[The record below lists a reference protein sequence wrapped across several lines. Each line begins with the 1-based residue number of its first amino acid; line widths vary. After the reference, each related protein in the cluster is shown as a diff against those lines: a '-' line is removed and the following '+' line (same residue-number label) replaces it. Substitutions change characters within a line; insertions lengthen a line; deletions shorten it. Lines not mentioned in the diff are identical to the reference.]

1 MDTLPI
7 YPEDYSDAQLR
18 PCLAMFAKSKTYLT
32 LIATAFVAFN
42 ATPSFA
48 VEYDNW
54 DWNSGARE
62 EESKPSSKNVKPEN
76 KLDYEPDQT
85 ASQLS
90 EDDRPESAEADRPEP
105 SQPRKSRQTEEPS
118 MSVNVA
124 EPAANQSRTS
134 TKTLVAGEDWRT
146 GDRQTAAQAAIEKN
160 PGIEKDCDGK
170 VLGGDDSDAK
180 QAEVD
185 AEGNVTAA
193 GMAEIKAAGKAHR
206 QGNPNESQY
215 KSDKGGDVG

>member
-1 MDTLPI
+1 MDTLLF

-32 LIATAFVAFN
+32 LVATAFLALN

-48 VEYDNW
+48 VEHDNW
-54 DWNSGARE
+54 DWNSGTRE
-62 EESKPSSKNVKPEN
+62 EEPQPRAGSSKPESD
-76 KLDYEPDQT
+76 LGYEPDQS

-90 EDDRPESAEADRPEP
+90 EDDRPESTKTDRPEP
-105 SQPRKSRQTEEPS
+105 SQPQKSRQTEEPS

-124 EPAANQSRTS
+124 EPANQSRTS
-134 TKTLVAGEDWRT
+134 TKTLAAGEDWRT
-146 GDRQTAAQAAIEKN
+146 GDRQTAAQAAVEKN

-170 VLGGDDSDAK
+170 VLSGDDSDAK

-185 AEGNVTAA
+185 ADGNVTAA

-206 QGNPNESQY
+206 EGNPNESQY